1 MVLIEPV
8 GHPLG
13 DLVRIFLDLA
23 LVNSFNTWE
32 VFLVGVSLGSLGGFM
47 IGNEK
52 GYLVCL
58 SLGLPLVSPVEY
70 RNPGDV
76 LPGTLL
82 GGPLGLWFGSE
93 SVRFKYS
100 CRRLTD
106 LCESNFVG
114 VDISCDPPSGA
125 LFKYNM
131 NSVSY
136 CQLL

>member
-32 VFLVGVSLGSLGGFM
+32 VFLVGVSLGSLGRFI

-58 SLGLPLVSPVEY
+58 SLGLPLVSPPEHPNTVFE
-70 RNPGDV
+70 P
-76 LPGTLL
+76 PGTLR
-82 GGPLGLWFGSE
+82 GEPLRLWFVYE
-93 SVRFKYS
+93 SVR
-100 CRRLTD
+100 CLCLCLRLIYFHEAT
-106 LCESNFVG
+106 C
-114 VDISCDPPSGA
+114 
-125 LFKYNM
+125 
-131 NSVSY
+131 
-136 CQLL
+136 